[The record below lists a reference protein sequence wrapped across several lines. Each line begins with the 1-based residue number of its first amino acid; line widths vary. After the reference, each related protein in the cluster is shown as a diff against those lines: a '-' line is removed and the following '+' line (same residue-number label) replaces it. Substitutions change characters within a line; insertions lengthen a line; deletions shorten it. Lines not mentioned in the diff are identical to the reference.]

1 MLYRR
6 RLQLQIIAAF
16 APRLLSGASSI
27 VVSGRVHYNNP
38 GHGRLW
44 VGPHQSRK
52 ESGEL
57 KHNIIKKQERGIKN
71 IYIFTLLNSSLVL
84 FFGRLS
90 PGKIKARHTLSSRQ
104 DVRALVWNKS
114 CLAKLKWKGSGW
126 TLGQH
131 LVGLWPA
138 EADGPSQACKEGS
151 RGLLATWFS
160 PQTVF

>member
-1 MLYRR
+1 MLAMLYRR
-6 RLQLQIIAAF
+6 SLQLQIIAAF

-38 GHGRLW
+38 GHGGLW

-84 FFGRLS
+84 FFGRLFLQ
-90 PGKIKARHTLSSRQ
+90 IKSRPDTLCPQGRMY
-104 DVRALVWNKS
+104 
-114 CLAKLKWKGSGW
+114 
-126 TLGQH
+126 
-131 LVGLWPA
+131 
-138 EADGPSQACKEGS
+138 E
-151 RGLLATWFS
+151 LLFEIRVAWLS
-160 PQTVF
+160 